1 MAATPQGMTQGF
13 LQSAGNLQTT
23 AQNNVPFSANNGNP
37 YTIYNQTPQQGGY
50 LPPVSNA
57 YDQWRINP
65 MQSYGGGMMNMGTGN
80 MGGGSFP
87 LVNLPNLNGGGG
99 TLPVLPPN
107 PNTGTPPVAPVTP
120 PNVNTGNGTNPNMYT
135 IGSGGWMLNGPTVLG
150 MGGDNGS
157 LNTSYTNAGFG
168 LFGSGYN
175 GMNTGTGGAGSNP
188 FSGMNLGGTLGNIA
202 DFFLP
207 GDAYQTAGWN
217 LGNLGLGI
225 AGQQSGLPL
234 TWLASRLAD
243 TNWAQT
249 SDGAIATWLRNWNES
264 NDLEAMQQYYNDPA
278 NGTRGAMEGW
288 LAGAY
293 TPADPNAPLTPEEQ
307 QAQHNRAMALF
318 NARATGRSAEDIY
331 RREGVLG
338 LQRAG
343 YNPNQINAITGQ
355 GAGVNG
361 GMGIGLHASGAFT
374 PGMANVLQGDAA
386 RGAFAALVQA
396 QQMQPTYQRHNN
408 QF

>member
-1 MAATPQGMTQGF
+1 MATTPQGMTQGF

-65 MQSYGGGMMNMGTGN
+65 MQSYGGGQINFGN
-80 MGGGSFP
+80 MGGGGFP
-87 LVNLPNLNGGGG
+87 QFTSPNFNGGGG
-99 TLPVLPPN
+99 MLPVFPPN
-107 PNTGTPPVAPVTP
+107 PNGGNTPPPVTV
-120 PNVNTGNGTNPNMYT
+120 PNTTPTGNGSNPNMYT
-135 IGSGGWMLNGPTVLG
+135 IGSGGWMANGPTVLG

-175 GMNTGTGGAGSNP
+175 GMNGGGNTGTGSNP
-188 FSGMNLGGTLGNIA
+188 FANVNLGGTLGNIA
-202 DFFLP
+202 DWFVP
-207 GDAYQTAGWN
+207 GDAFQREGINY
-217 LGNLGLGI
+217 GNVGLGI
-225 AGQQSGLPL
+225 AGQQTGLPL
-234 TWLASRLAD
+234 TWLAGRLAD

-249 SDGAIATWLRNWNES
+249 SDNSIARWLRNWNES
-264 NDLEAMQQYYNDPA
+264 NDAEAMHQYYDDPA

-293 TPADPNAPLTPEEQ
+293 EPADPNVLTPEQQ
-307 QAQHNRAMALF
+307 QAQYDRAMALF
-318 NARATGRSAEDIY
+318 NARATSRSAEDIY

-386 RGAFAALVQA
+386 RSAFAAMVNSQR
-396 QQMQPTYQRHNN
+396 MQPTFQRHNN
-408 QF
+408 QN

>member
-1 MAATPQGMTQGF
+1 MATTPQGMTQGF
-13 LQSAGNLQTT
+13 LQSAGGLQTT
-23 AQNNVPFSANNGNP
+23 AQNNVPVSANNGNP
-37 YTIYNQTPQQGGY
+37 YTIYNQVPQQGGY

-65 MQSYGGGMMNMGTGN
+65 MLNQGGGMMNMGNT
-80 MGGGSFP
+80 GGGGFP
-87 LVNLPNLNGGGG
+87 PFTMPNFNGGGG

-107 PNTGTPPVAPVTP
+107 PNTGTSPPVTP
-120 PNVNTGNGTNPNMYT
+120 PATTPNGGGSNPDMYT
-135 IGSGGWMLNGPTVLG
+135 IGSGGWMANGPTVLG
-150 MGGDNGS
+150 MGGNNGS

-175 GMNTGTGGAGSNP
+175 GMNTNPSTGSGSNP
-188 FSGMNLGGTLGNIA
+188 FSGMNSGGALGNIA

-217 LGNLGLGI
+217 SGNLGLGV
-225 AGQQSGLPL
+225 AGQLAGLPL

-293 TPADPNAPLTPEEQ
+293 EPADPNAPLTPEQQ
-307 QAQHNRAMALF
+307 QAQYDRAMALF
-318 NARATGRSAEDIY
+318 NARATGRTAEDIY

-343 YNPNQINAITGQ
+343 YRPNQINTITGQ

-386 RGAFAALVQA
+386 RSAFAAMANSQR
-396 QQMQPTYQRHNN
+396 MQPTFQRHNN
-408 QF
+408 QN